1 MILNL
6 VLSKQGAIM
15 GHKGANK
22 LKPKKAKLT
31 DNKNMYISSIVHPG
45 SKSPAQSPVKN
56 NESDKGEKKPASGS
70 SKKNKKGR

>member
-1 MILNL
+1 
-6 VLSKQGAIM
+6 M

-31 DNKNMYISSIVHPG
+31 ANENMYISSIVHPG

-56 NESDKGEKKPASGS
+56 SDSDKGEKKPVNGS
-70 SKKNKKGR
+70 NKKRGKGN